1 MINKAAQNGEQ
12 LYGQRYET
20 LESTTKLFFITKDTI
35 I

>member
-1 MINKAAQNGEQ
+1 

-35 I
+35 IW